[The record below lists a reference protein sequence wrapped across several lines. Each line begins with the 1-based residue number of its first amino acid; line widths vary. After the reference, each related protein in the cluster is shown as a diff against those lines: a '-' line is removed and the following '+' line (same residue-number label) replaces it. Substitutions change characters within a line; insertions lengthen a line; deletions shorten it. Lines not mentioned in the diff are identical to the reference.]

1 MKLLNFKAL
10 SFTSLLFV
18 LLSFSTMPFTA
29 CDKAETPTPTP
40 PPPPIITYPAENNI
54 IGRAFPSSDFS
65 TSVVSGASYY
75 YEMGFRFSVTKKG
88 KLTKMGVKTPESG
101 TYRVV
106 LWDATTKTVLGQISC
121 THQNALE
128 YTTVATGVVN
138 LAVGKDYYI
147 TFQTLGQQR
156 YGITPKVGTTITYP
170 RPVGFINIK
179 EYGYYSAL
187 LTADNGSVPKFPIT
201 FDNGFARGFPEFE
214 FQPDPE

>member
-1 MKLLNFKAL
+1 MKPLNFKAIG
-10 SFTSLLFV
+10 FTNLLFV
-18 LLSFSTMPFTA
+18 LLFVSTMSFIA
-29 CDKAETPTPTP
+29 CNKADTPTPVVTP
-40 PPPPIITYPAENNI
+40 PPPITYPAENNI
-54 IGRAFPSSDFS
+54 IGRAFPSTDFS
-65 TSVVSGASYY
+65 TSVVAGTGYY

-106 LWDATTKTVLGQISC
+106 LWDAATKSVLGQISC

-128 YTTVATGVVN
+128 YTIVATGVVN

-156 YGITPKVGTTITYP
+156 YGITPKVGGNITYP
-170 RPVGFINIK
+170 RPVGFISIK
-179 EYGYYSAL
+179 EYGYYSAS
-187 LTADNGSVPKFPIT
+187 LTTDNGSVPKFPIY
-201 FDNGFARGFPEFE
+201 FDNTFARGFPEFE